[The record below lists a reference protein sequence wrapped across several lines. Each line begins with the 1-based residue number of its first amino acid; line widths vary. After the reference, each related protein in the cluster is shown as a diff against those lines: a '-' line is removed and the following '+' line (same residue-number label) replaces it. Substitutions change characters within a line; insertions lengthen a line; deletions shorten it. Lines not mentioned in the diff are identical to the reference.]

1 MKKFNVELAV
11 GVFMVAGFLCF
22 AYISVKLGDV
32 NLFGQD
38 TWSVKARF
46 NSVSGLTEG
55 APVEIAGVQVG
66 KVSRIEL
73 DQENYE
79 AVVQMTLD
87 KGVRLQEDS
96 IASIRTAGIIGD
108 RYVKISPGGMV
119 ELIEDG
125 GELLETES
133 AVNLEELISKYIFN
147 SD

>member
-11 GVFMVAGFLCF
+11 GVFMVVGFLCF
-22 AYISVKLGDV
+22 AYISVRLGDV

-46 NSVSGLTEG
+46 NSVSGLNEG

-66 KVSRIEL
+66 KVSRIAL

-79 AVVQMTLD
+79 AVVQMKLD
-87 KGVRLQEDS
+87 RGVRLQEDS

-108 RYVKISPGGMV
+108 RYVKISPGGMD